1 MHKENC
7 INFPMRTVFPSY
19 RHVSSNSL
27 TGSIRTSYLF
37 RSAEGS
43 VGVSRFHSRAAS
55 KQETVSSARF
65 PLISTLAGQ
74 TLMKNP
80 HSSWPSYPSPALSL
94 SPFSSILLFFL
105 KQPCVP
111 RLLLP
116 ELNNILSSRR
126 RRKSKSRL
134 RDERKKRA
142 EREVKR
148 RRSHSAVA

>member
-7 INFPMRTVFPSY
+7 INFPIRTVFHSY

-94 SPFSSILLFFL
+94 SLSFFL
-105 KQPCVP
+105 HLT
-111 RLLLP
+111 LLLEATLCP
-116 ELNNILSSRR
+116 EVAPAG
-126 RRKSKSRL
+126 
-134 RDERKKRA
+134 A
-142 EREVKR
+142 EQYPFF
-148 RRSHSAVA
+148 ATT